1 MQFDPTCIPSW
12 MVKVGT
18 FWRLDKLPVMR
29 SGHFL
34 LQLCQYVLHGVL
46 SLPICKKTKFL
57 WFNLFHLQVYKS
69 CFADKQSLSL
79 QNGLWIS
86 HYHKYEKC
94 HDMKLSRLLLSNK
107 VWIKYIQL
115 FPSQKSTL
123 NLIRNNRHLKLSPI
137 VKLKRKNTVISTF
150 YMSQHALHKDIY
162 KMKACEKL

>member
-1 MQFDPTCIPSW
+1 MFLNSEGRIYKALHTIYCMQHMQYDPTSIPSCW
-12 MVKVGT
+12 MLKVGT
-18 FWRLDKLPVMR
+18 FRRLDKLPVMR
-29 SGHFL
+29 SSHFL
-34 LQLCQYVLHGVL
+34 LQLGQYVLHGVL

-107 VWIKYIQL
+107 V
-115 FPSQKSTL
+115 
-123 NLIRNNRHLKLSPI
+123 
-137 VKLKRKNTVISTF
+137 
-150 YMSQHALHKDIY
+150 
-162 KMKACEKL
+162 